1 MLNSDKQSGAT
12 LVELVVSIVI
22 LSIISI
28 GIMSVIS
35 STALGSAKPLIRTQA
50 IAIARSYMEE
60 ILSRPLSDPAG
71 GDGEASRS
79 LFDDVDDYHNLVDSD
94 GAEDRLENPVAGLG
108 GYNVSVAVVDASVS
122 GLSGKKITVTV
133 THGSGTVN
141 VPVTAYRF
149 N

>member
-22 LSIISI
+22 LSILSI

-71 GDGEASRS
+71 GDGEVSRS
-79 LFDDVDDYHNLVDSD
+79 LFDDVDDYHNLADNS
-94 GAEDRLENPVAGLG
+94 GAEDRLENPVAGLE
-108 GYNVSVAVVDASVS
+108 GYNVSVAVVDATIS

-133 THGSGTVN
+133 THDSGTVN

>member
-1 MLNSDKQSGAT
+1 MCSKPHQSGAT

-22 LSIISI
+22 LSILAV

-35 STALGSAKPLIRTQA
+35 STVMGSAKPLIRTQA
-50 IAIARSYMEE
+50 ISIAQSYMEE
-60 ILSRPLSDPAG
+60 ILSRPLTDPAG
-71 GDGEASRS
+71 PDGETDRAE
-79 LFDDVDDYHNLVDSD
+79 LDDVDDYHGLSDSEGAVDRA
-94 GAEDRLENPVAGLG
+94 GNPIAGLD
-108 GYNVSVAVVDASVS
+108 GYNVAVTVAASTVN

-133 THGSGTVN
+133 THDSGTVN

>member
-60 ILSRPLSDPAG
+60 ILSRPLSDPVG

-79 LFDDVDDYHNLVDSD
+79 LFDDVDDYHNLTDNS

-133 THGSGTVN
+133 THDSGTVN